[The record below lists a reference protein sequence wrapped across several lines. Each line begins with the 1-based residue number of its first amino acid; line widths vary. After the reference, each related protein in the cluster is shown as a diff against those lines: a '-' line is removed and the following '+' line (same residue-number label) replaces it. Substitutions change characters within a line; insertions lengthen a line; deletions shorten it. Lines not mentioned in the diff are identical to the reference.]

1 MFAPPPWLPTPP
13 IPPFFVPQT
22 FFPPAARTPNVQQ
35 TAAALCEIPSSSHGP
50 PIVEQSP
57 PPKAP
62 PKKLAAPPSPSSNP
76 VSGPN
81 PDFSTSSPVAKEQS
95 PPRFKGEAEVRKK
108 GRREILFYHIPGS
121 TKVYRFKVNSEKDNI
136 KNCFCIGCL
145 RNCGCAGLKAIGTD
159 FLSDP
164 CGLRHVCRPMKR
176 VERKVKKVQKKK
188 IQKKRVQIN
197 KEIPVARRYPPTYRP
212 PVVSRDKSKKG
223 GVTEKKHRY
232 NPIPFREKKPT
243 ITMQTIM
250 MFKRMESLDG
260 REESIG
266 NERRP
271 KKKLQNCWIRA
282 MDTLPKPVPRRFR
295 GRPGEAT
302 IDTHGSALN
311 AIWEC
316 RR

>member
-13 IPPFFVPQT
+13 IPPFFAPQT

-62 PKKLAAPPSPSSNP
+62 PKKLAAPPYPSSNP

-95 PPRFKGEAEVRKK
+95 PPRFKGEAE
-108 GRREILFYHIPGS
+108 
-121 TKVYRFKVNSEKDNI
+121 
-136 KNCFCIGCL
+136 
-145 RNCGCAGLKAIGTD
+145 AIGTD

-188 IQKKRVQIN
+188 IQKKCVQIN
-197 KEIPVARRYPPTYRP
+197 KEIPAARRYLPTYRP
-212 PVVSRDKSKKG
+212 PV
-223 GVTEKKHRY
+223 KHRY
-232 NPIPFREKKPT
+232 NPIPFREKQPT

-250 MFKRMESLDG
+250 MFKRMESLVKF
-260 REESIG
+260 SFLS
-266 NERRP
+266 N
-271 KKKLQNCWIRA
+271 NNWIR
-282 MDTLPKPVPRRFR
+282 
-295 GRPGEAT
+295 
-302 IDTHGSALN
+302 
-311 AIWEC
+311 
-316 RR
+316 